1 MITELNDT
9 DMGPHEGES
18 DNEDDDEFCNYEEE
32 RESMRLELAS
42 YLESLK
48 EISGSDGKQLI
59 SIPAN
64 FDDVSDAMNR
74 GDLTSKIENPWSKY
88 LLASK
93 FEEDLNK
100 DHQGRYEGVQDES
113 SSTQKVLQGMAEIHL
128 LDNQLTALSKK
139 QIKIRLA
146 EAQLKD
152 INDAEAEL
160 KKFNDLANDES
171 YLDEDENTEQASS
184 VSSPVTSRSNM
195 SRLDGT
201 FLTRAKQ
208 STVGGSTVGDNE
220 RTEEGMNIVL
230 GDDEEGERG
239 LTNRSSYTDGAS
251 PESQKK

>member
-1 MITELNDT
+1 MITELDDET
-9 DMGPHEGES
+9 DMDTHELEN
-18 DNEDDDEFCNYEEE
+18 DNEGDEFCNYEEE

-42 YLESLK
+42 YLESLR
-48 EISGSDGKQLI
+48 EISGSDGKQLV

-100 DHQGRYEGVQDES
+100 DHQGRYKGVQDELS
-113 SSTQKVLQGMAEIHL
+113 GKQRVLQGMAEIHL

-139 QIKIRLA
+139 QIKLRLA

-152 INDAEAEL
+152 FNDAEEEL
-160 KKFNDLANDES
+160 KELNDAKYEYN
-171 YLDEDENTEQASS
+171 LDDDENTEQGST
-184 VSSPVTSRSNM
+184 SSPLTSRSSM
-195 SRLDGT
+195 SRIDGT

-208 STVGGSTVGDNE
+208 SIVGGSVVGDNNE
-220 RTEEGMNIVL
+220 RNEEVMNSVI
-230 GDDEEGERG
+230 GDEEEGEGG
-239 LTNRSSYTDGAS
+239 LSDRSLCTGEYYNL
-251 PESQKK
+251 QKIS

>member
-18 DNEDDDEFCNYEEE
+18 DDDEDDDEFCNYEEE
-32 RESMRLELAS
+32 RESMRLELTS
-42 YLESLK
+42 YLQSLR

-88 LLASK
+88 LLTSK

-113 SSTQKVLQGMAEIHL
+113 SSTQRVLQGMAEIHL

-160 KKFNDLANDES
+160 KKLNDANDEY
-171 YLDEDENTEQASS
+171 YLDEDENTEQGSG
-184 VSSPVTSRSNM
+184 SSPITSRSNM
-195 SRLDGT
+195 SRMDGT

-208 STVGGSTVGDNE
+208 NTVGGSIVGDNDGRKE
-220 RTEEGMNIVL
+220 GGMNSVL

-239 LTNRSSYTDGAS
+239 LTNSSSHTGEYETHTCM
-251 PESQKK
+251 